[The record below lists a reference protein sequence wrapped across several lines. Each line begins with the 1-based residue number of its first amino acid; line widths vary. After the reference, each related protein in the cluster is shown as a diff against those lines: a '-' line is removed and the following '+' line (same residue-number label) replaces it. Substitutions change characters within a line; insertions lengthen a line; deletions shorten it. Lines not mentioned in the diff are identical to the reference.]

1 MSDIIATNPKYI
13 KSMLQKKTAILGLIG
28 LIFGLLFTINP
39 ALSMDIVLNLS
50 AVVLIAI
57 GVLQAF
63 KYLRAEN
70 IEKETGSHFGMA
82 FTTVALALFLLF
94 RVESIAMV
102 ITLVASVLFFF
113 HAGSYFQIMLIQIKA
128 HDEKWYVELLITL
141 VAIAAGVYAL
151 IQSGNVNDV
160 YMRVIGVLMLIL
172 TVIDGYL
179 IITAGKNMGKVK
191 DAEWTEE
198 VIGDDTGKI
207 PTDLIEKQ

>member
-1 MSDIIATNPKYI
+1 MSDIITTNPKYI
-13 KSMLQKKTAILGLIG
+13 KSMIQKKLAILGIIG

-39 ALSMDIVLNLS
+39 ALSVDIVLNLS

-63 KYLRAEN
+63 KYLRAES
-70 IEKETGSHFGMA
+70 IEKGVGSHFGMA

-94 RVESIAMV
+94 RVNSIAMV

-128 HDEKWYVELLITL
+128 HEEKWYIELLITL
-141 VAIAAGVYAL
+141 IAIAAGVYAL
-151 IQSGNVNDV
+151 IKSGNVNDV

-172 TVIDGYL
+172 TAIDGYL
-179 IITAGKNMGKVK
+179 IITAGKNIEKIQYT
-191 DAEWTEE
+191 EWTEE
-198 VIGDDTGKI
+198 VISDNTEKL
-207 PTDLIEKQ
+207 PTDLVEKQ